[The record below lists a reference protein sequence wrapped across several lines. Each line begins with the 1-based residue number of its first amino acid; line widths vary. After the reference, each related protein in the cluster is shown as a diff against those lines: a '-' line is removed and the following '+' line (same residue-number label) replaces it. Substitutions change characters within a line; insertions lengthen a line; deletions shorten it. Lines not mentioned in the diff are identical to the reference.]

1 MQEKSKILA
10 VDDNLINLAIIK
22 ELLGSQYNLMTVST
36 GIDALKMA
44 QEFRP
49 DLIILDIMLPDIDG
63 YEVCQQIRKSSLL
76 RYTKIIMVSAKAMT
90 SERLKGYQVGA
101 DDYLTK
107 PFDGEELLAKVCAHL
122 HPKPIKAIQ
131 QNEQNLLNTLYG
143 TINAVLDSLIKP
155 LFELAQTLESDEN
168 VSIDKGKRLAE
179 QLNSCVNELQN
190 LCEMTTPSGNSE
202 NQQVEAGASEYA

>member
-10 VDDNLINLAIIK
+10 VDDNSINLAVIE

-49 DLIILDIMLPDIDG
+49 DLIILDIMLHGMDG
-63 YEVCQQIRKSSLL
+63 YEVCQQIRKSSSL
-76 RYTKIIMVSAKAMT
+76 RDTKIIIVSAKAMT

-131 QNEQNLLNTLYG
+131 ENE
-143 TINAVLDSLIKP
+143 
-155 LFELAQTLESDEN
+155 
-168 VSIDKGKRLAE
+168 
-179 QLNSCVNELQN
+179 
-190 LCEMTTPSGNSE
+190 
-202 NQQVEAGASEYA
+202 

>member
-10 VDDNLINLAIIK
+10 VDDNSINLAVIE

-49 DLIILDIMLPDIDG
+49 DLIILDIMLPGMNG
-63 YEVCQQIRKSSLL
+63 YEVCQQIRNSSLL
-76 RYTKIIMVSAKAMT
+76 MHTKIIIVSAKAMT

-107 PFDGEELLAKVCAHL
+107 PFDGEELLAKVCALL

-131 QNEQNLLNTLYG
+131 ENE
-143 TINAVLDSLIKP
+143 
-155 LFELAQTLESDEN
+155 
-168 VSIDKGKRLAE
+168 
-179 QLNSCVNELQN
+179 
-190 LCEMTTPSGNSE
+190 
-202 NQQVEAGASEYA
+202 